1 MSDGGQLRA
10 APATNDFRDAREGD
24 QAGMSAALWLEVGD
38 QFILD
43 DADYV
48 VSRVIIGRTDRV
60 TFQQV
65 GIYPSLGGE
74 SRQLLQVEGNFFAV
88 AQVPLEDLHGEQV
101 TVGEHTLRLRWE
113 AEVRTEMLDAQG
125 QHRFGLGRCAYYE
138 GEDDSVA
145 LRVKE
150 ADEGYAV
157 VGTPLD
163 PSRIDLRFT

>member
-1 MSDGGQLRA
+1 VTTGMRALRA
-10 APATNDFRDAREGD
+10 APATNDFRDAREGV

-74 SRQLLQVEGNFFAV
+74 SRQLLRRGQWASG
-88 AQVPLEDLHGEQV
+88 
-101 TVGEHTLRLRWE
+101 TVVV
-113 AEVRTEMLDAQG
+113 VRHCSLPIAHSRRYTE
-125 QHRFGLGRCAYYE
+125 
-138 GEDDSVA
+138 
-145 LRVKE
+145 KE
-150 ADEGYAV
+150 A
-157 VGTPLD
+157 TTCPPL
-163 PSRIDLRFT
+163 TW